1 MLNRAKTLLKHSFCS
16 QKKVLNPYY
25 CDRLHPRVH
34 RGNIFVPAELLI
46 TAAGSQHETGNDS
59 HPCRREVLFIKLI
72 GNRKKKW
79 IELMKLNEGMIWW
92 RCTSR
97 CRPLRRRR
105 PSITIRPS
113 ANRWVRHVRHVH
125 VRHVHVP
132 IWPMPLLDRYPTSSQ
147 TQPTKQNF
155 ICPPLTYSIA

>member
-1 MLNRAKTLLKHSFCS
+1 MIDCIPECIVETYSFQPSYSSLQLDLNMKLGTTAIHADERFFS
-16 QKKVLNPYY
+16 LNS
-25 CDRLHPRVH
+25 LE
-34 RGNIFVPAELLI
+34 IE
-46 TAAGSQHETGNDS
+46 
-59 HPCRREVLFIKLI
+59 
-72 GNRKKKW
+72 KKKW